1 MRHPPIMTICSQSAC
16 CGHARLCICKHFSTQ
31 VHRWGVWAC
40 DHICKVLYR
49 IFPARLQY
57 RVNTR
62 SILCACNFCEAC
74 WKMGHR
80 SITASLCWSAGR
92 QHVLPRDLTE
102 PDNQTNPIHSV
113 SFWHL
118 CLCSDLLFSVFFYLL
133 LYLTGYI
140 KDWKPTLPIIGI
152 TVQTSTVKVRK
163 KYSKWTHRLITFR
176 KANCSQEFAM
186 FNSNQW
192 QDWRQKSELFRHRHI
207 LTFLVTVSICLW
219 NPCPLK
225 TKELLFGSKL
235 KETKNLVRSVT
246 FNTAQ
251 MWAAFSCKTVHV
263 SSVCL

>member
-1 MRHPPIMTICSQSAC
+1 MHPSFVSVQASSFSGTFCIFLCHLRWMLDSDFAGLELFCVLLRTHNALGFVFLCFLFSLPSTTSSPHLHLPNPSLSNVHLAEECVTLQSWQYAPNLPVVGTHVC
-16 CGHARLCICKHFSTQ
+16 VYANTLAPRCIVEASERVIT
-31 VHRWGVWAC
+31 
-40 DHICKVLYR
+40 CKVLYR

-118 CLCSDLLFSVFFYLL
+118 CFCSDLLFSVFFFYLL

-163 KYSKWTHRLITFR
+163 
-176 KANCSQEFAM
+176 N
-186 FNSNQW
+186 
-192 QDWRQKSELFRHRHI
+192 
-207 LTFLVTVSICLW
+207 TVSEPI
-219 NPCPLK
+219 
-225 TKELLFGSKL
+225 G
-235 KETKNLVRSVT
+235 
-246 FNTAQ
+246 
-251 MWAAFSCKTVHV
+251 
-263 SSVCL
+263 